1 MNQKYYMSEFGYL
14 WLSVDNVVLPTMVH
28 MTEYSTSSMLEG
40 KQKNFK
46 FYYSKESWKHI
57 ERDRILNEWLKTNR
71 REAFQ
76 KLVAIGKLNS
86 IKLTYFLETEKDFK
100 SSLCKTQIT
109 KSFKY
114 PQGHVKFTSC
124 FPFVREPN
132 RRNRSTSLQSRRNEV
147 NIRFGEVKWRQI
159 SKLKNVDDTDM
170 REVVF
175 PFGPFSLA
183 FIKQIVTR

>member
-1 MNQKYYMSEFGYL
+1 M
-14 WLSVDNVVLPTMVH
+14 
-28 MTEYSTSSMLEG
+28 
-40 KQKNFK
+40 
-46 FYYSKESWKHI
+46 
-57 ERDRILNEWLKTNR
+57 KTNR

-76 KLVAIGKLNS
+76 KLVTIGKLNS

-100 SSLCKTQIT
+100 LSLCKTQIT

-147 NIRFGEVKWRQI
+147 NIRLGEVKWRQI
-159 SKLKNVDDTDM
+159 SKLKYVDDTDM

-175 PFGPFSLA
+175 PYRSIFIGFHQADCYKDRKMAMRSTLRA
-183 FIKQIVTR
+183 TGMLVIKQTGVYSRTPYQSLVPIS